1 MNQRWERMWSAPGA
15 KPKFGAARP
24 VRVALLDGHAAL
36 HATFRDQ
43 LAASEPDWQLDTY
56 THGTPAW
63 PALRATR
70 PQLVLLAQT
79 LPDGCGMEYLRRCK
93 RQLPAL
99 PVVILTTPGGAN
111 TPLDALVAGAHG
123 YWMKRADAAGLVT
136 QLRKVLAGQI
146 VLCAEAERLLPLAFA
161 ALRQRTLGLWGL
173 SAREAEILSALCR
186 QLTNKEIARA
196 LGLAAA
202 TVHAHLARIFK
213 KLDVHDRQAAT
224 KKFSQHLW
232 EGKNAGRL

>member
-1 MNQRWERMWSAPGA
+1 MGADVVGTGA

-24 VRVALLDGHAAL
+24 VRVALLDGEAAL
-36 HATFRDQ
+36 HTVFRDQ

-63 PALRATR
+63 PALRANP

-93 RQLPAL
+93 RRLPAL

-146 VLCAEAERLLPLAFA
+146 VMCAEAERLLPLAFA
-161 ALRQRTLGLWGL
+161 ALRQRTLGLWG
-173 SAREAEILSALCR
+173 CP
-186 QLTNKEIARA
+186 
-196 LGLAAA
+196 
-202 TVHAHLARIFK
+202 LARK
-213 KLDVHDRQAAT
+213 KSCRPCAANSPT
-224 KKFSQHLW
+224 RKLPGLW
-232 EGKNAGRL
+232 EWPRPPCMRTWPASSRSWTCMTAKRP